1 MLTKY
6 IKELVD
12 LVGVSSR
19 EEEVIR
25 YIFPKFKEY
34 SEDVHVD
41 KLGNVI
47 LKIPSKKKNAKK
59 IMIFAHMDEIGF
71 IVRKIEPDGFLR
83 IERIGG
89 VSTQILPGFVID
101 LLGKKGV
108 VKGIIGT
115 PAHHFI
121 KPEDK
126 FSVPQVEKLYI
137 DIGAKSDEEVFQMGI
152 DVGTF
157 GVFEFRYLEMSNRI
171 VCGKA
176 LDDRAALAVILQFL
190 EESKDI
196 SCEWDIYIVAAVMEE
211 FNIRGILPAVHK
223 IKPDAMLGI
232 DITPSCDTPDMYYN
246 DVVLG
251 KGPALCYMNFH
262 GGGTLAGVL
271 PDKQMLEYAE
281 KIFENAAIPYQREIS
296 PGIITENA
304 FTLFENEGIPVCN
317 FSIPTRYTHTP
328 VECVSL
334 DDLEMLIQ
342 AMKEFIKGL
351 KEDIHFGKDG
361 DYE

>member
-41 KLGNVI
+41 KLGNII
-47 LKIPSKKKNAKK
+47 LKIPSKKENVKK
-59 IMIFAHMDEIGF
+59 LMIFAHMDEIGF

-152 DVGTF
+152 
-157 GVFEFRYLEMSNRI
+157 
-171 VCGKA
+171 
-176 LDDRAALAVILQFL
+176 
-190 EESKDI
+190 
-196 SCEWDIYIVAAVMEE
+196 
-211 FNIRGILPAVHK
+211 
-223 IKPDAMLGI
+223 
-232 DITPSCDTPDMYYN
+232 
-246 DVVLG
+246 
-251 KGPALCYMNFH
+251 
-262 GGGTLAGVL
+262 
-271 PDKQMLEYAE
+271 
-281 KIFENAAIPYQREIS
+281 
-296 PGIITENA
+296 
-304 FTLFENEGIPVCN
+304 
-317 FSIPTRYTHTP
+317 
-328 VECVSL
+328 
-334 DDLEMLIQ
+334 
-342 AMKEFIKGL
+342 
-351 KEDIHFGKDG
+351 
-361 DYE
+361 